1 MPDYWPSCGYATLAA
16 DADRRLVVTDAF
28 LRSDLLRPELA
39 PASQSCAGELELHQR
54 LLADPRVSLRDTD
67 VAALADPDAR
77 DNYRI
82 WLRFRD
88 RLLAAPTLE
97 AAYAALF
104 ADEGVDVPPQFVHQL
119 TQILLRHILGEGAEA
134 LEARTAEMLFRPQR
148 ISVTGDGAIMAA
160 DEATVESYATT
171 GGFGSVGEL
180 LARNR
185 TATRTIDLDVLSEEN
200 AAAYWQR
207 SERFD
212 FALSL
217 NRGQRALTAMCRVLE
232 LWIEHFLS
240 VDVSIVPQREIN
252 DARWVWHVG
261 LDAEA
266 SALLNDLY
274 NRVEVADERMERL
287 LCLFELDFADPTAMR
302 SAIGGRP
309 VYLAMAMDRE
319 QRLRLKP
326 QNLLLNL
333 PLAQPQ

>member
-1 MPDYWPSCGYATLAA
+1 MPEYWPSCGYAMLAA
-16 DADRRLVVTDAF
+16 DADDRLVVTDAF
-28 LRSDLLRPELA
+28 LRTYLLRPELA
-39 PASQSCAGELELHQR
+39 PVSESCAAELELHQR
-54 LLADPRVSLRDTD
+54 LLSDPRALLRDTD

-82 WLRFRD
+82 WVRFRN
-88 RLLAAPTLE
+88 RMLAAPTLE
-97 AAYAALF
+97 AAYVALF
-104 ADEGVDVPPQFVHQL
+104 AGDGVDVPPQFVHQL
-119 TQILLRHILGEGAEA
+119 TQILLRHILGDGAEA
-134 LEARTAEMLFRPQR
+134 FEARAAEMLFRPQK
-148 ISVTGDGAIMAA
+148 ISVTGDGAVMAA
-160 DEATVESYATT
+160 DEVTVELYATT
-171 GGFGSVGEL
+171 GGFGSLGEL

-185 TATRTIDLDVLSEEN
+185 TATRTIDLDVLSEDN
-200 AAAYWQR
+200 AAAYWER

-212 FALSL
+212 FAVSL
-217 NRGQRALTAMCRVLE
+217 NRGQRALTALCRVLE
-232 LWIEHFLS
+232 RWIEHFLS

-252 DARWVWHVG
+252 DAGWVWHVG

-274 NRVEVADERMERL
+274 NRVEVGDERMERL
-287 LCLFELDFADPTAMR
+287 LCLFELNFADPAAMR
-302 SAIGGRP
+302 SAIAGRP

>member
-16 DADRRLVVTDAF
+16 DADHRLVVTDAF
-28 LRSDLLRPELA
+28 LRSYLLRSELA
-39 PASQSCAGELELHQR
+39 PVSESCAAELELHQR
-54 LLADPRVSLRDTD
+54 LLADPRAPLRDTD

-82 WLRFRD
+82 WLRFRN
-88 RLLAAPTLE
+88 RMLAAPTLE
-97 AAYAALF
+97 AAYVALF
-104 ADEGVDVPPQFVHQL
+104 AGEGVDVPPLFVDQL
-119 TQILLRHILGEGAEA
+119 TQILLRHILGDGTEPF
-134 LEARTAEMLFRPQR
+134 EARAAEMLFRPQK
-148 ISVTGDGAIMAA
+148 ISVTSDGTVMAA
-160 DEATVESYATT
+160 DEVTVELYATT
-171 GGFGSVGEL
+171 GGFGSLGEL

-185 TATRTIDLDVLSEEN
+185 TATRTIDLDVLSEDN
-200 AAAYWQR
+200 AAVYWER

-212 FALSL
+212 FAVSL
-217 NRGQRALTAMCRVLE
+217 NRGQRAIKALCRVLE

-274 NRVEVADERMERL
+274 NRVEVGDERMEGL
-287 LCLFELDFADPTAMR
+287 LCLFELNFADPAAMR
-302 SAIGGRP
+302 SAIAGRP

-333 PLAQPQ
+333 PLVQPQ